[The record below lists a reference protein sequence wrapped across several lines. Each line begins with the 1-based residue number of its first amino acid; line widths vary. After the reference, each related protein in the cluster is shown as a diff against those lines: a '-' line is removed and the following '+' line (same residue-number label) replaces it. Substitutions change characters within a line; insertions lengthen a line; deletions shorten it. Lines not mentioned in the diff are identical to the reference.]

1 MLTSAEKDKWKR
13 IRNTLTPAF
22 SALKMKQMIPLMNAC
37 CDNLIKKLSGVADK
51 EQSVNISKWVCYV
64 RFSFYSL
71 LTYHSYCPC
80 KPRSLNCVTCEFIN
94 LIVNYRQ
101 LWHQPGSPEWA
112 GGRDLSNHTHMST
125 IKSNRPEPCNFIR
138 KSCFTYPSG
147 LVTERSI
154 SANPGLNF
162 CFLYFSFL
170 CIAESKILWCY
181 YYCFLE

>member
-1 MLTSAEKDKWKR
+1 MKQPEPLASMLTIAEKEKWKR

-51 EQSVNISKWVCYV
+51 EQSVNISKWVCYL

-71 LTYHSYCPC
+71 LSYHSYCPC
-80 KPRSLNCVTCEFIN
+80 KPRSLNYVTCEFIN

-101 LWHQPGSPEWA
+101 LWHQPLLLEWM

-125 IKSNRPEPCNFIR
+125 IHQ
-138 KSCFTYPSG
+138 
-147 LVTERSI
+147 
-154 SANPGLNF
+154 
-162 CFLYFSFL
+162 
-170 CIAESKILWCY
+170 KILFHLPIWTW
-181 YYCFLE
+181 FLRGRFALIQD

>member
-1 MLTSAEKDKWKR
+1 MLTIAERDKWKR

-71 LTYHSYCPC
+71 LSYQSYCPC
-80 KPRSLNCVTCEFIN
+80 KPRSLNYVTCEFIN

-101 LWHQPGSPEWA
+101 LWHQPVLLEWVK
-112 GGRDLSNHTHMST
+112 RSIKPYPYEHYSTQNLVSLTHL
-125 IKSNRPEPCNFIR
+125 
-138 KSCFTYPSG
+138 G
-147 LVTERSI
+147 LVPERKI
-154 SANPGLNF
+154 CANPGLKF
-162 CFLYFSFL
+162 CLFFVFYFPM
-170 CIAESKILWCY
+170 
-181 YYCFLE
+181 YCLE

>member
-1 MLTSAEKDKWKR
+1 MKQPEPLASMLTIAEKDKWKR

-71 LTYHSYCPC
+71 LSYQSYCPC
-80 KPRSLNCVTCEFIN
+80 KPRFLNYVTCEFIN

-101 LWHQPGSPEWA
+101 LWHQPVLLEWV
-112 GGRDLSNHTHMST
+112 GGRDPSNHTHMST
-125 IKSNRPEPCNFIR
+125 IHQ
-138 KSCFTYPSG
+138 
-147 LVTERSI
+147 
-154 SANPGLNF
+154 
-162 CFLYFSFL
+162 
-170 CIAESKILWCY
+170 KILFHLPIWVW
-181 YYCFLE
+181 FLRGRFVLIQD

>member
-1 MLTSAEKDKWKR
+1 MKQPEPLASMLTHAEKDKWKR

-71 LTYHSYCPC
+71 LSYQSYCPC
-80 KPRSLNCVTCEFIN
+80 KPRSLNYVTCEFIN

-101 LWHQPGSPEWA
+101 LWHQPVLLEWV

-125 IKSNRPEPCNFIR
+125 IHH
-138 KSCFTYPSG
+138 
-147 LVTERSI
+147 
-154 SANPGLNF
+154 
-162 CFLYFSFL
+162 
-170 CIAESKILWCY
+170 KILFHLPIWPW
-181 YYCFLE
+181 FLRGRFELIQD

>member
-1 MLTSAEKDKWKR
+1 MKQPEPLASMLTIAEKDKWKR

-71 LTYHSYCPC
+71 LSYHSYCPC
-80 KPRSLNCVTCEFIN
+80 KPRSLNCATCEFID

-101 LWHQPGSPEWA
+101 LWHQPGLLEWT
-112 GGRDLSNHTHMST
+112 GGRDLSN
-125 IKSNRPEPCNFIR
+125 P
-138 KSCFTYPSG
+138 YPYEHDSVKQAREI
-147 LVTERSI
+147 LQ
-154 SANPGLNF
+154 LHQ
-162 CFLYFSFL
+162 
-170 CIAESKILWCY
+170 KIL
-181 YYCFLE
+181 FH

>member
-1 MLTSAEKDKWKR
+1 MKQPEPLASMLTHAEKDKWKR

-71 LTYHSYCPC
+71 LSYQSYCPC
-80 KPRSLNCVTCEFIN
+80 KPRSLNYVTCEFIN

-101 LWHQPGSPEWA
+101 LWHQPVLLEWV

-125 IKSNRPEPCNFIR
+125 IHH
-138 KSCFTYPSG
+138 
-147 LVTERSI
+147 
-154 SANPGLNF
+154 
-162 CFLYFSFL
+162 
-170 CIAESKILWCY
+170 KILFHLPIWAW
-181 YYCFLE
+181 FLRERFALIQD

>member
-1 MLTSAEKDKWKR
+1 MKQPEPLASMLTTAEKDKWKR

-71 LTYHSYCPC
+71 LSYHSYCPC
-80 KPRSLNCVTCEFIN
+80 KPRSLNCATCEFID

-101 LWHQPGSPEWA
+101 LWHQPGLLEWA
-112 GGRDLSNHTHMST
+112 GGRDLSN
-125 IKSNRPEPCNFIR
+125 P
-138 KSCFTYPSG
+138 YPYEHDSVKQAREI
-147 LVTERSI
+147 LQ
-154 SANPGLNF
+154 LHQ
-162 CFLYFSFL
+162 
-170 CIAESKILWCY
+170 KIL
-181 YYCFLE
+181 FH

>member
-51 EQSVNISKWVCYV
+51 EQSVNISKWVCDV
-64 RFSFYSL
+64 RFSFHSL

-101 LWHQPGSPEWA
+101 LWHQPGSLEWA

-125 IKSNRPEPCNFIR
+125 ISQTGQSLITSSEN
-138 KSCFTYPSG
+138 
-147 LVTERSI
+147 LVSLTHP
-154 SANPGLNF
+154 AW
-162 CFLYFSFL
+162 FLRGRL
-170 CIAESKILWCY
+170 VLIQD
-181 YYCFLE
+181 